1 MFPDNLISLTE
12 DPTLPDLLPEN
23 TLLNEFRFD
32 DFTTPLFQSD
42 IVEINRKI
50 EQLTIDLNTQ
60 GLRLEIERV
69 KRQRL
74 QTSLRQIKH
83 DLTLPCPELMTL
95 RDELIQMRDYQNT
108 LNYQLDN
115 ENAKTNTLSF
125 RSLSRICQIFAELI
139 PSITLSP
146 SSSPE
151 IQTLLME
158 LTNTINHFGVHYSAS
173 YV

>member
-1 MFPDNLISLTE
+1 MYPDNLISLTA
-12 DPTLPDLLPEN
+12 DPTLPDLLPED
-23 TLLNEFRFD
+23 TLLNEFRLD
-32 DFTTPLFQSD
+32 DFATPLFQSD
-42 IVEINRKI
+42 IIEINRKI

-83 DLTLPCPELMTL
+83 DMALPCPELL
-95 RDELIQMRDYQNT
+95 ALKNELIQMRDYQNT

-139 PSITLSP
+139 PCITLSP
-146 SSSPE
+146 NSNPE
-151 IQTLLME
+151 VHILLQE
-158 LTNTINHFGVHYSAS
+158 LSNTIHHFGVHYAAS